1 MRDKYSGTYL
11 IDGDKIEKLN
21 TKTDQTISPLV
32 YPSWHPSGKYVAFSV
47 NQTSQSF
54 HANDKNRVEV
64 FDSQSDVVVYDTEKH
79 EIISTPSIRT
89 AKAFETFPTFSP
101 DGKTLY
107 FCSIPYTMPEKMGR
121 APLFPV
127 FPQTGN
133 SCYIRCP
140 ATVTSRSGIKTQIY
154 IYWI

>member
-54 HANDKNRVEV
+54 MPTTKPGGGLR
-64 FDSQSDVVVYDTEKH
+64 Q
-79 EIISTPSIRT
+79 PIRRSCIRYG
-89 AKAFETFPTFSP
+89 KA
-101 DGKTLY
+101 
-107 FCSIPYTMPEKMGR
+107 
-121 APLFPV
+121 
-127 FPQTGN
+127 
-133 SCYIRCP
+133 
-140 ATVTSRSGIKTQIY
+140 
-154 IYWI
+154 

>member
-1 MRDKYSGTYL
+1 M
-11 IDGDKIEKLN
+11 
-21 TKTDQTISPLV
+21 
-32 YPSWHPSGKYVAFSV
+32 
-47 NQTSQSF
+47 
-54 HANDKNRVEV
+54 EV

-107 FCSIPYTMPEKMGR
+107 FCSAEARSMPHEYSEVKYNLCSIAFDPVTRSFGSR
-121 APLFPV
+121 IDTLYNAGKDGKSASFPRV
-127 FPQTGN
+127 SQTGN